1 MGEKKKKKSATQHSS
16 QCGSEMVPF
25 VRDELQHV
33 GVGILAFSDGRR
45 RAEGKEGQEK
55 EEGELTCKYQSEPD
69 TRLCIIRS
77 NPPLPSPPLRTPL
90 HIVVLA
96 CLGE

>member
-1 MGEKKKKKSATQHSS
+1 
-16 QCGSEMVPF
+16 MVPF

-33 GVGILAFSDGRR
+33 GVGIWPFQMVSKKKKKKRV
-45 RAEGKEGQEK
+45 EGKSFLRKGRK
-55 EEGELTCKYQSEPD
+55 RVD
-69 TRLCIIRS
+69 RLRIIRS
-77 NPPLPSPPLRTPL
+77 NPPLPRPSPHTPL